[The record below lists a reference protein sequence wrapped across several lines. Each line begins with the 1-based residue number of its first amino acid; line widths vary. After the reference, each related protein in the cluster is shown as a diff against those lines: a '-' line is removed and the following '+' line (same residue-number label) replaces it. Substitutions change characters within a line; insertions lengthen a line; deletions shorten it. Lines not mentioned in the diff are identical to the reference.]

1 MPKGDLNLRPAEAD
15 EPKLFPVK
23 LKRNYVPA
31 SETFEV
37 VEAVAPPQVGVGT
50 GGKIW
55 SGSIVRL
62 PIDEAKGLIADKRA
76 ERADELPA

>member
-1 MPKGDLNLRPAEAD
+1 MPKGNLNSIPAD
-15 EPKLFPVK
+15 EDRLFPVK

-31 SETFEV
+31 SEIFEV
-37 VEAVAPPQVGVGT
+37 TEAVAPPQIGVGT

-55 SGSIVRL
+55 AGSVVRL
-62 PIDEAKGLIADKRA
+62 PVDEARGLIADKRA